1 MRGEVIA
8 MGRKIIFFDIDGT
21 LTKCEKNI
29 HKPTPETI
37 RAIRKLKENRI
48 YVAIAT
54 GRSKC
59 FIQKSIL
66 ELEPD
71 ILICNNGAYIE
82 MNGEVINSK
91 PISKTYVVDIV
102 NTGKIYEI
110 PIVLESPE
118 CCYAVN
124 MSLEERKRL
133 IRNIAVES
141 RFIKTVDEQKSFLEQ
156 FQIYKLIVIL
166 PTKEK
171 FDIIN
176 RKYGNE
182 FNILRQQS
190 FYSYD
195 FYPKNVSKGKGV
207 RIIKEYVGNKLTESY
222 AFGDDVNDME
232 MLNEADIGIAM
243 GDGNEELKKHADY
256 VTEPLEQEG
265 ISKMLTRLEL
275 I

>member
-66 ELEPD
+66 ELKPD

-141 RFIKTVDEQKSFLEQ
+141 RFIKTVDKQKSFLEQ

-166 PTKEK
+166 PTK
-171 FDIIN
+171 
-176 RKYGNE
+176 
-182 FNILRQQS
+182 
-190 FYSYD
+190 
-195 FYPKNVSKGKGV
+195 
-207 RIIKEYVGNKLTESY
+207 
-222 AFGDDVNDME
+222 
-232 MLNEADIGIAM
+232 
-243 GDGNEELKKHADY
+243 
-256 VTEPLEQEG
+256 
-265 ISKMLTRLEL
+265 
-275 I
+275 